1 MKGFLFLEKYFL
13 FLGKCFLFLAKHFSV
28 FQEIVFISGKLF
40 LDYYLLLLVSGSFE
54 LNLHVYQYIKHV
66 SHNIMENL
74 LEQTGQEEIRNFM
87 EKKQDES
94 MESTCGSSSNIKD
107 ELHEAKNI

>member
-1 MKGFLFLEKYFL
+1 M
-13 FLGKCFLFLAKHFSV
+13 
-28 FQEIVFISGKLF
+28 FISGKLF

-54 LNLHVYQYIKHV
+54 LNLHVYQHIKHV

-94 MESTCGSSSNIKD
+94 MQSTCGSSSNIKD
-107 ELHEAKNI
+107 ELHEAKNV

>member
-1 MKGFLFLEKYFL
+1 MKRFLFLEKYFL

-54 LNLHVYQYIKHV
+54 LNLHVYQHIKHV